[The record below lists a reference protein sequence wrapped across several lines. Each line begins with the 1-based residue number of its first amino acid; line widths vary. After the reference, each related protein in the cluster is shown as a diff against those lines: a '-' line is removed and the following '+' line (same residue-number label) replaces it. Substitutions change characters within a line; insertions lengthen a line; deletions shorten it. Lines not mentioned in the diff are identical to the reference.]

1 MTTITRY
8 GLAGMLLV
16 VIASVLQ
23 FGLTYYQGRITTLQ
37 RDVAEITAVARQ
49 QQTTLDQIEVQRQ
62 AVAAIDIKYT
72 KELADAKSENERLR
86 ADIANGT
93 KRLQLNATCTKPVS
107 KATGPASVPD
117 DASPRYDA
125 EFERN
130 YLSLRERIGIAT
142 TQINGLQAYINNVCL
157 MPRPESRNGS

>member
-1 MTTITRY
+1 MNKLTAALIAVLIAIFTGLAWLAFHYHGQSVEKDKTITTVT
-8 GLAGMLLV
+8 GE
-16 VIASVLQ
+16 
-23 FGLTYYQGRITTLQ
+23 
-37 RDVAEITAVARQ
+37 RDNAFADIRTMET
-49 QQTTLDQIEVQRQ
+49 QRQ

-86 ADIANGT
+86 ADIANGS

-107 KATGPASVPD
+107 KTSGPASVPD
-117 DASPRYDA
+117 DASPRYDG

-142 TQINGLQAYINNVCL
+142 KQIEGLQAYINNVCL
-157 MPRPESRNGS
+157 MPAK

>member
-1 MTTITRY
+1 MSGKLT
-8 GLAGMLLV
+8 AALV
-16 VIASVLQ
+16 AVLIASL
-23 FGLTYYQGRITTLQ
+23 FGLTYYHYRVQSLN
-37 RDVAEITAVARQ
+37 RDVAELTTVAKQ
-49 QQTTLDQIEVQRQ
+49 QQATLDQIETQRQ

-107 KATGPASVPD
+107 KTTGPASIPD

-142 TQINGLQAYINNVCL
+142 SQINGLQAYINNVCL
-157 MPRPESRNGS
+157 AK

>member
-1 MTTITRY
+1 MNRVTAI
-8 GLAGMLLV
+8 LIAVAVALL
-16 VIASVLQ
+16 
-23 FGLTYYQGRITTLQ
+23 FGVTYYQGRVTTLK
-37 RDVAEITAVARQ
+37 RDVAEITAVANQ
-49 QQTTLDQIEVQRQ
+49 QEKDLQLIETQRQ

-93 KRLQLNATCTKPVS
+93 KRLQLNATCPKPVP

-117 DASPRYDA
+117 DASPRLTESAQRD
-125 EFERN
+125 

-142 TQINGLQAYINNVCL
+142 SQINGLQDYITNVCL
-157 MPRPESRNGS
+157 K

>member
-1 MTTITRY
+1 MNRVTAMLIAVLTIF
-8 GLAGMLLV
+8 LL
-16 VIASVLQ
+16 
-23 FGLTYYQGRITTLQ
+23 FGVTYYQGRVTTLQ
-37 RDVAEITAVARQ
+37 RDVAEITAVANQ
-49 QQTTLDQIEVQRQ
+49 QKKDLQLIETQRQ

-107 KATGPASVPD
+107 KTTGPASIPD

-142 TQINGLQAYINNVCL
+142 SQINGLQAYITNVCL
-157 MPRPESRNGS
+157 K

>member
-1 MTTITRY
+1 MNRVTAI
-8 GLAGMLLV
+8 LIAVLV
-16 VIASVLQ
+16 ASL
-23 FGLTYYQGRITTLQ
+23 FGLTYYQSQTTKLK

-93 KRLQLNATCTKPVS
+93 KRLQLNATCSKPVP
-107 KATGPASVPD
+107 KTTGPASVPD
-117 DASPRYDA
+117 DASARLTNAA
-125 EFERN
+125 ERD

-142 TQINGLQAYINNVCL
+142 TQIEGLQDYITNVCL
-157 MPRPESRNGS
+157 KS

>member
-1 MTTITRY
+1 MSDKLTAALVAIT
-8 GLAGMLLV
+8 
-16 VIASVLQ
+16 IASL
-23 FGLTYYQGRITTLQ
+23 FGLTYYHYRVQSLN
-37 RDVAEITAVARQ
+37 RDVAELTKVAKQ
-49 QQTTLDQIEVQRQ
+49 QQATLDQIETQRQ

-93 KRLQLNATCTKPVS
+93 KRLQLNATCAKPVP
-107 KATGPASVPD
+107 KTTGPASVTND
-117 DASPRYDA
+117 SSPRYDA

-142 TQINGLQAYINNVCL
+142 SQIKGLQDYISNVCL
-157 MPRPESRNGS
+157 K

>member
-1 MTTITRY
+1 MNRVTAI
-8 GLAGMLLV
+8 LIAVLV
-16 VIASVLQ
+16 ASL
-23 FGLTYYQGRITTLQ
+23 FGLTYYQSQTTKLK

-62 AVAAIDIKYT
+62 AVAAIDIKYI

-86 ADIANGT
+86 ADIESGT
-93 KRLQLNATCTKPVS
+93 KRLQLNATCPKPVS
-107 KATGPASVPD
+107 KATGPASIPD

>member
-1 MTTITRY
+1 MSGKLT
-8 GLAGMLLV
+8 AALV
-16 VIASVLQ
+16 AVLIASL
-23 FGLTYYQGRITTLQ
+23 FGLTYYHYRVQSLN
-37 RDVAEITAVARQ
+37 RDVAELTTVAKQ
-49 QQTTLDQIEVQRQ
+49 QQATLDQIETQRQ
-62 AVAAIDIKYT
+62 SVAAIDIKYT

-107 KATGPASVPD
+107 KTTGPASIPD

-142 TQINGLQAYINNVCL
+142 SQINGLQAYI
-157 MPRPESRNGS
+157 